1 MNLDSFIAI
10 GLIGL
15 FILILKNSC
24 GSKNKRLQKAIRLEE
39 EGRFLDALDIYSRIS
54 LEKAADMII
63 RTPEASQILALRRL
77 EKRFNIIRIEKTF
90 IKLAKE
96 YSRTG
101 DPHKTSKA
109 YIFARKPFA
118 AAKAYVDIGGV
129 DFVPAAIQVIDQN
142 SQFIHNRDQAIRN
155 LARHSYNTQKFLEAA
170 ELLRAIGAEEESN
183 TVLIAAASELKKQG
197 FDSLAQKYLATT
209 KHPQKAVQR
218 YIEEISQN
226 FQKGD
231 IEQVR
236 RSLSI
241 TKGLLTSLTEDN
253 QDSTLT
259 PVSDLIVKVEEFD
272 RKLKILDSARDL
284 LRKRS
289 LNQSVVLY
297 EELIESFGNVV
308 PGFIVAEAALAN
320 ENQNPAYSVALYKKA
335 AKLVKSNQAANSFRT
350 RARKIE
356 LDAKQGDSSILKSD
370 EEIYGR
376 NVEENCSVCRMEIRE
391 VSEMVRCPN
400 CGSPAHYSHLAEWLK
415 IRGHCPI
422 CKKKIKIKRPSRS
435 K

>member
-1 MNLDSFIAI
+1 MNLNSLIVI

-15 FILILKNSC
+15 FVLILRNSC
-24 GSKNKRLQKAIRLEE
+24 GSKNKQLQKAAFLEE

-54 LEKAADMII
+54 LEKAGEMVI
-63 RTPEASQILALRRL
+63 RAPEASQILVLRRL
-77 EKRFNIIRIEKTF
+77 EKRFNIIRIERMF
-90 IKLAKE
+90 IRLANE
-96 YSRTG
+96 YSRMG

-109 YIFARKPFA
+109 FIFARKPFA

-129 DFVPAAIQVIDQN
+129 EYVPAAIQVIDQN

-183 TVLIAAASELKKQG
+183 AVLIAAASELKKQG
-197 FDSLAQKYLATT
+197 FDSLAKKYLATT

-218 YIEEISQN
+218 YLEEIGQN
-226 FQKGD
+226 FSKGA

-241 TKGLLTSLTEDN
+241 TKGLLGNIEEGE
-253 QDSTLT
+253 QDPKLI
-259 PVSDLIVKVEEFD
+259 PVSDLTAKVEEFD

-284 LRKRS
+284 LRKKS

-297 EELIESFGNVV
+297 EELIESFGDKV

-320 ENQNPAYSVALYKKA
+320 EDQNPAYSVTLYNRA
-335 AKLVKSNQAANSFRT
+335 AKLVNSSQAADSFRT
-350 RARKIE
+350 RARKLE
-356 LDAKQGDSSILKSD
+356 LDTNQGVTPFLKKE
-370 EEIYGR
+370 EEIYSQK
-376 NVEENCSVCRMEIRE
+376 VEENCSVCRMEIQE
-391 VSEMVRCPN
+391 VSKMVRCPN

-422 CKKKIKIKRPSRS
+422 CKKKIKIKRPPY
-435 K
+435 